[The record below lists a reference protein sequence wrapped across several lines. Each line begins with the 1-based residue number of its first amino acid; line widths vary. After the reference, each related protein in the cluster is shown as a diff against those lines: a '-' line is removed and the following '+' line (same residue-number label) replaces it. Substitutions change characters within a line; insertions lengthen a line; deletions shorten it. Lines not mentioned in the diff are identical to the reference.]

1 MPCQLTKYDV
11 KQYRTFDLKYFP
23 DVDVKKYLN
32 ELNDSKSS
40 IIFINHQKPKM
51 IVQHEEVLE
60 YDAYDFI
67 SDAGDLRIS
76 CVILLNRES
85 CCS

>member
-1 MPCQLTKYDV
+1 MTLRMTQDPLESSNPTTSWLSKLMSNRP
-11 KQYRTFDLKYFP
+11 RTL
-23 DVDVKKYLN
+23 
-32 ELNDSKSS
+32 
-40 IIFINHQKPKM
+40 HQKPKM

-76 CVILLNRES
+76 YVTLLNRES
-85 CCS
+85 CCF